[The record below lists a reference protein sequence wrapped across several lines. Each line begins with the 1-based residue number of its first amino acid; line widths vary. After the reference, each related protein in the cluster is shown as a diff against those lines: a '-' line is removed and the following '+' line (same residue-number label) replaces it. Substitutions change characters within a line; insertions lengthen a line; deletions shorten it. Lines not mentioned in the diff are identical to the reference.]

1 MENIF
6 KSFIIS
12 LLWWKSL
19 LRFSVFI
26 SSLSTTLETIFCIFD
41 AVIQLLSH
49 VQLFV
54 APWIA
59 ACQASLFFTISL
71 SLLKLM
77 FIEWVMPSNHLILCH
92 PLLLL
97 PSIFPSITHLQWVSS
112 WHCVAKVLE
121 LQLQPQSFN
130 ECSGFISFR
139 IDWFDHLIS
148 LLSKELSRVFSSTT
162 IWRHQFF
169 GTQPSLTSMHGYW
182 KNHSCDYMDLCQ
194 QSDVSAF

>member
-97 PSIFPSITHLQWVSS
+97 PSIFPVSWLFTSGGQSIGTSASDFPVNI
-112 WHCVAKVLE
+112 
-121 LQLQPQSFN
+121 P
-130 ECSGFISFR
+130 G
-139 IDWFDHLIS
+139 WFPLGLIS
-148 LLSKELSRVFSSTT
+148 LISLQVKGLSGVFSSTT
-162 IWRHQFF
+162 VQKHQFF
-169 GTQPSLTSMHGYW
+169 STQPSLWSNSHIHTW
-182 KNHSCDYMDLCQ
+182 VLEKP
-194 QSDVSAF
+194 